1 MEQRSD
7 VMQFRMTTR
16 VALWRLLVARGK
28 AGGYCNSPSKRY
40 WWTRSRSSK
49 KVVRFWIYF
58 EGGLIAQ
65 DLFAYSALKKHLI
78 IIPTI

>member
-1 MEQRSD
+1 MLYGDCWWQEGKQEATAI
-7 VMQFRMTTR
+7 V
-16 VALWRLLVARGK
+16 LARGT
-28 AGGYCNSPSKRY
+28 GGRGAEAV
-40 WWTRSRSSK
+40 K

-58 EGGLIAQ
+58 EDGLIAQ